1 MAKTYRIILEYT
13 TVEDVSNWMFGPEYW
28 DWPEL
33 LDLDATRETFGLV
46 SVARLPEVNQDH
58 LSFIQQF
65 NIESGLEAI

>member
-13 TVEDVSNWMFGPEYW
+13 TTEDMSSGPDYW

-46 SVARLPEVNQDH
+46 SVARLPHVNEDQ
-58 LSFIQQF
+58 LSFIKEF
-65 NIESGLEAI
+65 AEVDND

>member
-13 TVEDVSNWMFGPEYW
+13 TVEDGSYGPDHW

-46 SVARLPEVNQDH
+46 SVARLPEVNQDQ
-58 LSFIQQF
+58 LSFI
-65 NIESGLEAI
+65 LEMN